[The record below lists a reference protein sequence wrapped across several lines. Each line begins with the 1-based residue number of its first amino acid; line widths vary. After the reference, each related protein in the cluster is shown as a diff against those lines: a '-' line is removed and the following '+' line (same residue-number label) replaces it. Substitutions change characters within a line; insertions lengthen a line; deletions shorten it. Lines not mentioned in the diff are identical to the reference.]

1 MNSAHDLGGQ
11 MAFGPVIPEP
21 NEPVF
26 HGDWEKRVLAI
37 NVAAGAMGAWTIDEI
52 RHARESLPPAQYLSS
67 TYYEIWLAAL
77 DKVLVKHGF
86 LSPDELATGRPS
98 AQRREPKR
106 VLKGEEVAGDER
118 RRRDSPPGSF
128 DRALRHVDARDLVS
142 EASQVFGLV
151 ALAAADLEHPSE
163 ARADRALDDAVRLR
177 EAELLAVRAH
187 VPRVGHLVREVEP
200 LVRVVLLHP
209 AKRVLHPH
217 ASGELAC
224 ALADHGWP

>member
-11 MAFGPVIPEP
+11 MAFGPVVPEP

-86 LSPDELATGRPS
+86 LSADELASGKP
-98 AQRREPKR
+98 APERREPKR
-106 VLKGEEVAGDER
+106 VLKGEEVAGVLR
-118 RRRDSPPGSF
+118 RGFPY
-128 DRALRHVDARDLVS
+128 
-142 EASQVFGLV
+142 E
-151 ALAAADLEHPSE
+151 
-163 ARADRALDDAVRLR
+163 R
-177 EAELLAVRAH
+177 EAKAPARFAIGDKVRTIVMHPQHHTRLPRYARGKFGAIVAVHEGYVLPDSNAHGHGEAPERLYTVRFPAPELWGASADPRSTVSIDAWESYLERA
-187 VPRVGHLVREVEP
+187 
-200 LVRVVLLHP
+200 
-209 AKRVLHPH
+209 
-217 ASGELAC
+217 
-224 ALADHGWP
+224 

>member
-86 LSPDELATGRPS
+86 LSPDELATGQPS

-106 VLKGEEVAGDER
+106 VLKGEEVAGVLR
-118 RRRDSPPGSF
+118 RGFPY
-128 DRALRHVDARDLVS
+128 
-142 EASQVFGLV
+142 E
-151 ALAAADLEHPSE
+151 
-163 ARADRALDDAVRLR
+163 R
-177 EAELLAVRAH
+177 EAEAPARFAVGDKVRTIVMHPQHHTRLPRYARGKEGVVERVTGCH
-187 VPRVGHLVREVEP
+187 VFPDTGAQGQPEAAQWLYTVVFDGRELWGRDGDPSSTVSIEAWESYLEP
-200 LVRVVLLHP
+200 
-209 AKRVLHPH
+209 A
-217 ASGELAC
+217 
-224 ALADHGWP
+224 

>member
-11 MAFGPVIPEP
+11 MAFGPVVPEP

-86 LSPDELATGRPS
+86 LSADELVSGKPATE
-98 AQRREPKR
+98 RREPKR
-106 VLKGEEVAGDER
+106 VLKGEEVAGVLR
-118 RRRDSPPGSF
+118 RGFPY
-128 DRALRHVDARDLVS
+128 
-142 EASQVFGLV
+142 E
-151 ALAAADLEHPSE
+151 
-163 ARADRALDDAVRLR
+163 R
-177 EAELLAVRAH
+177 EAKAPARFTVGDKVRTIVMHPQHHTRLPRYARGKTGVVERITGCHVFPDTGAQGKPETAQWLYTVVFDGRELWGRDADPTSTVSIEAWESYL
-187 VPRVGHLVREVEP
+187 EP
-200 LVRVVLLHP
+200 
-209 AKRVLHPH
+209 A
-217 ASGELAC
+217 
-224 ALADHGWP
+224 

>member
-11 MAFGPVIPEP
+11 MAFGPVVPEP

-86 LSPDELATGRPS
+86 LSADELASGKP
-98 AQRREPKR
+98 APERREPKR
-106 VLKGEEVAGDER
+106 VLKGEEVAGVLRRGFPYER
-118 RRRDSPPGSF
+118 KAEAPARFAIGDKVRTVVMHPQHHTRLPRYARGKTGVVERITGCHVFPDTGAQGQPETAQWLYTVVFDGRELWGRDADPTST
-128 DRALRHVDARDLVS
+128 VS
-142 EASQVFGLV
+142 IEAWESY
-151 ALAAADLEHPSE
+151 LE
-163 ARADRALDDAVRLR
+163 
-177 EAELLAVRAH
+177 
-187 VPRVGHLVREVEP
+187 
-200 LVRVVLLHP
+200 P
-209 AKRVLHPH
+209 A
-217 ASGELAC
+217 
-224 ALADHGWP
+224 